1 MVGPAG
7 PPATINREP
16 GQAWKGAAAA
26 VTLCAGVWLVGFT
39 SITIAFSLLISFFL
53 PLTSSRC
60 RAISVAWPI
69 RVFVAL
75 QSLRV
80 RAALG
85 WLPAVFISHSI
96 FKQRA

>member
-39 SITIAFSLLISFFL
+39 SMTKAFSLLNFSFFA
-53 PLTSSRC
+53 LTSSRC
-60 RAISVAWPI
+60 RAIFAAWSI
-69 RVFVAL
+69 KVFVAL
-75 QSLRV
+75 QSLRA
-80 RAALG
+80 RAAIG
-85 WLPAVFISHSI
+85 
-96 FKQRA
+96 

>member
-39 SITIAFSLLISFFL
+39 SITKAFALLISRFL
-53 PLTSSRC
+53 R
-60 RAISVAWPI
+60 
-69 RVFVAL
+69 
-75 QSLRV
+75 
-80 RAALG
+80 
-85 WLPAVFISHSI
+85 
-96 FKQRA
+96 